1 MVMSKISNVEKLLTG
16 LIAKEDMTDEIF
28 NMIVIAVEEYVD
40 NEVEAITN
48 LFTKPAE
55 ILKPLQ
61 KLYIKEHPS
70 NKPYIPSTIDFY
82 KWIVNKI
89 EMRLK

>member
-1 MVMSKISNVEKLLTG
+1 MSKTSNVEKLISK
-16 LIAKEDMTDEIF
+16 LIPKKEITEKNF
-28 NMIVIAVEEYVD
+28 NKLVNAVEEYVD

-48 LFTKPAE
+48 LLTKPAE

-61 KLYIKEHPS
+61 KLYIKENPS
-70 NKPYIPSTIDFY
+70 NKPYIPSTIEFY

-89 EMRLK
+89 ESRLK

>member
-1 MVMSKISNVEKLLTG
+1 MSKISNVEKLLAG
-16 LIAKEDMTDEIF
+16 LIAKEDMSDENF
-28 NMIVIAVEEYVD
+28 NELVIAVEEYVD
-40 NEVEAITN
+40 NEIEAITN

-61 KLYIKEHPS
+61 KLYIKENPS
-70 NKPYIPSTIDFY
+70 NKPYIPSTIEFY

-89 EMRLK
+89 EARLK

>member
-1 MVMSKISNVEKLLTG
+1 MVMSKISNVEKLISE
-16 LIAKEDMTDEIF
+16 LITKDEISEENF
-28 NMIVIAVEEYVD
+28 NKIVNVIEKYVD

-61 KLYIKEHPS
+61 KLYIKENPS
-70 NKPYIPSTIDFY
+70 DKPYIPSTIEFY

-89 EMRLK
+89 ETRLK